1 MTHPAGDFQR
11 TSLRRKAGGKA
22 LKVSKVFG
30 GRGEAQGKG
39 EATEMFPFS
48 QQGAFA
54 KAGYLSN
61 MELEITP
68 GWKVSLS
75 EGLSEGW
82 RTAHVWQFIGVL
94 C

>member
-39 EATEMFPFS
+39 EATEMFS

-82 RTAHVWQFIGVL
+82 RTAHVWQLIGVL